1 MGNSKYEGPGVGNN
15 PFRVIEEKKSCSMIE
30 NEVRE
35 IESSHFI
42 V

>member
-1 MGNSKYEGPGVGNN
+1 MGNSKYEGPGVGNK
-15 PFRVIEEKKSCSMIE
+15 PFRVIEEKKSCSMIG